1 MTGQIDHQALAQ
13 GRVYAQYRDKPKFV
27 EWMGIVGEIANEFEP
42 VLFGISSS
50 YDIDSATT
58 FELDVLGVI
67 VGVNRS
73 FESTLGY
80 VPTQVGRAQ
89 VGRSQLTA
97 ATGSV
102 NQTLSNDVFRLLIRS
117 KIVKNNGDATLDGT
131 IEGLRFIVATDD
143 ITIDDPEDMSFS
155 VTFGTLT
162 TLERQVLLEFDIIQ
176 KPQGVNLFRILE
188 AGKTQQYGKSQRGRS
203 QRSYGLGG

>member
-1 MTGQIDHQALAQ
+1 MTGQIDHEALAQ
-13 GRVYAQYRDKPKFV
+13 GRVYAQYRDKPKFI

-73 FESTLGY
+73 FEAILGL
-80 VPTQVGRAQ
+80 P
-89 VGRSQLTA
+89 SQSL
-97 ATGSV
+97 
-102 NQTLSNDVFRLLIRS
+102 NNDAYRLLIRA
-117 KIVKNNGDATLDGT
+117 KIARNNGDATLDST
-131 IEGLRFIVATDD
+131 ILGLRFVVATDD

-155 VTFGTLT
+155 INFGVLT
-162 TLERQVLLEFDIIQ
+162 TLEKQVLAAFDIIQ
-176 KPQGVNLFRILE
+176 RPQGVNISRLFDANTRP
-188 AGKTQQYGKSQRGRS
+188 QYGRS
-203 QRSYGLGG
+203 QYGSTQYSYGFGG